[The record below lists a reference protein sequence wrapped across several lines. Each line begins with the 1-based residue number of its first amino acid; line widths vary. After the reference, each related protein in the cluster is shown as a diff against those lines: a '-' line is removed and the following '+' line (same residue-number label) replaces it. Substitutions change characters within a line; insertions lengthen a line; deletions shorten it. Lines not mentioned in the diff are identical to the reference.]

1 MCDDLNDCFL
11 FAVELSTGQ
20 SSSLRLRR
28 SIDRPENPWNLRY
41 LGHHDTDRN
50 RLALARS
57 CVDCNTSASIPQFLQ
72 EMGFRLE
79 FEFVLRGHMFRK
91 GRMKVVV
98 YKIYRINGGSGI
110 LNGSIIPNL
119 NDVLEP
125 ITNSNLVELSVIAP
139 THQSSI
145 AEEMKQFSD
154 LLKPLV
160 ILENIDMRKLNS

>member
-1 MCDDLNDCFL
+1 MDSPD
-11 FAVELSTGQ
+11 
-20 SSSLRLRR
+20 
-28 SIDRPENPWNLRY
+28 NPWNLRY

-57 CVDCNTSASIPQFLQ
+57 CVDCNTSPNIAQFLQ

-91 GRMKVVV
+91 GRMKIVV
-98 YKIYRINGGSGI
+98 YKIFRINGGSGI
-110 LNGSIIPNL
+110 VNGAINPNM
-119 NDVLEP
+119 NDNMLEP
-125 ITNSNLVELSVIAP
+125 LTNSNLVELSVIAP
-139 THQSSI
+139 AHQASI

-160 ILENIDMRKLNS
+160 VLENIDMRKINS

>member
-1 MCDDLNDCFL
+1 MYFPLT
-11 FAVELSTGQ
+11 ELSTGQ

-57 CVDCNTSASIPQFLQ
+57 CVDCNTSASISQFLQ

-125 ITNSNLVELSVIAP
+125 MTQSHLVELSVIAP